1 MRDSG
6 RDRVLNV
13 LRLGFGL
20 LAAVALGVQAHRSVT
35 LDLSM
40 ANFFSYFT
48 NLSNMAGVVV
58 LLVGGTLGLLGR
70 GRVPDLVRGAV
81 VLYLTITGLVYLVAL
96 SDYDL
101 GPLLPWVNT
110 VVHRLMPLVLLADW
124 LADPPRRPISRQR
137 ALSWLLFPLL
147 YLPYTLIRGEVTD
160 WYPYPFLDPRHS
172 GGYGRVVVACTLVTL
187 AFVGVGAVLRWAG
200 NRLGEGREAVGG

>member
-1 MRDSG
+1 M

-13 LRLGFGL
+13 LRLCSGL
-20 LAAVALGVQAHRSVT
+20 PAAVALGVQAHRSAT

-40 ANFFSYFT
+40 VSFFSYFT
-48 NLSNMAGVVV
+48 NLSNMAGVLV
-58 LLVGGTLGLLGR
+58 LLAGGTLGLLGR

-96 SDYDL
+96 SGHDL

-124 LADPPRRPISRQR
+124 AADPPGRPISRQR
-137 ALSWLLFPLL
+137 ALCWLLFPLL
-147 YLPYTLIRGEVTD
+147 YLPYTLIRGAVTD
-160 WYPYPFLDPRHS
+160 WYPYPFLDPRHP
-172 GGYGRVVVACTLVTL
+172 GGYSRVAVACTLVTL
-187 AFVGVGAVLRWAG
+187 AFVGVGELIRWAG
-200 NRLGEGREAVGG
+200 NRLGEGREPRPS